1 MRMVHDRVMVT
12 LDHICCDIGRGSC
25 EPSHRCLLD
34 HLPNSHV
41 VLTPIGQP
49 LTLNVSKTCHST
61 RNTYIISEGARGT
74 VGMLEMSFASV

>member
-1 MRMVHDRVMVT
+1 MRMVHGRVMVA

-41 VLTPIGQP
+41 VLTHHQQRRPRY
-49 LTLNVSKTCHST
+49 SRDA
-61 RNTYIISEGARGT
+61 RNE
-74 VGMLEMSFASV
+74 FASV